1 MPSNLFGNAELE
13 KIMEKYS
20 LSFRCLP
27 FKEKDRVIIAKS
39 Y

>member
-1 MPSNLFGNAELE
+1 MIRKSTNNDLE

-20 LSFRCLP
+20 LSFRCIP
-27 FKEKDRVIIAKS
+27 FDESDRVIIAKS